1 MSVPALHPL
10 LVHHADNQL
19 SSGAFSRFRQLGGTT
34 TTTTT
39 APNQTNLNILPTQ
52 TNPASTLTFGQ
63 QNGPTTTTILTGPA
77 ALAAHQQI
85 TQQAQ
90 RNRMFYKFFFCNNSN
105 LMFFLLKVQLEHYLF
120 QVVQLPL
127 VVQHLVVLLNIFN
140 MSINLMLIH

>member
-19 SSGAFSRFRQLGGTT
+19 SSGAFSRFRQLGTT

-39 APNQTNLNILPTQ
+39 VPNPTNLNVLPTQ
-52 TNPASTLTFGQ
+52 TNPTSTLTFGQ
-63 QNGPTTTTILTGPA
+63 QNGPTTTTILTGQA

-90 RNRMFYKFFFCNNSN
+90 RNRMF
-105 LMFFLLKVQLEHYLF
+105 
-120 QVVQLPL
+120 
-127 VVQHLVVLLNIFN
+127 LNKSKTIC
-140 MSINLMLIH
+140 

>member
-19 SSGAFSRFRQLGGTT
+19 SSGAFSRFRQLGAT

-39 APNQTNLNILPTQ
+39 APNQTNLNVLPTQ
-52 TNPASTLTFGQ
+52 TNPSSTLTFGQ
-63 QNGPTTTTILTGPA
+63 QNGPTTTILTGPA

-90 RNRMFYKFFFCNNSN
+90 RNRKFNNIY
-105 LMFFLLKVQLEHYLF
+105 FL
-120 QVVQLPL
+120 
-127 VVQHLVVLLNIFN
+127 
-140 MSINLMLIH
+140 

>member
-19 SSGAFSRFRQLGGTT
+19 SSGAFSRFRQLGAT

-39 APNQTNLNILPTQ
+39 APNQTNLNVLSTQ

-63 QNGPTTTTILTGPA
+63 QNGPTATTILTGQA

-90 RNRMFYKFFFCNNSN
+90 RNRMLKKFYFF
-105 LMFFLLKVQLEHYLF
+105 
-120 QVVQLPL
+120 
-127 VVQHLVVLLNIFN
+127 
-140 MSINLMLIH
+140 

>member
-19 SSGAFSRFRQLGGTT
+19 SSGAFSRFRQLGTT

-39 APNQTNLNILPTQ
+39 APNQTNLNVLPTQ
-52 TNPASTLTFGQ
+52 THPSSTLTFGQ

-90 RNRMFYKFFFCNNSN
+90 RNRMLNKFD
-105 LMFFLLKVQLEHYLF
+105 LMKNIEYDIFL
-120 QVVQLPL
+120 
-127 VVQHLVVLLNIFN
+127 
-140 MSINLMLIH
+140 